1 VHFPKIAIIGGG
13 PIGVET
19 ALYGACAGYDVQLF
33 EKGTIAANV
42 RRWGYVNFFTLW
54 KKNRSPLA
62 MRLLQEAGIKLHDAN
77 TTSNGDEL
85 AHYAESISELPLLQ
99 NRIHLHHEVLA
110 ISRESCL
117 KSDFINDARRSEFPF
132 RLLVRHGNEEKII
145 HADIVIDASGVYEN
159 PNPLGDGGI
168 PCPGEIPSR
177 EKIIYHLPNVA
188 GRDMQRFANKHTL
201 IIGSGHSAAST
212 LRSIGS
218 LFEQFPQTEI
228 SWVIRREVPAHGA
241 PYSIIPDDPSPHRE
255 QLHRDANRLAEHSK
269 VHFYSATTVQQL
281 EHQKYFSVLLKQQI
295 PQAARSANAPYSN
308 EHQITCD
315 TLVAHTGFHADTRL
329 WDQLQIPIH
338 PAIGAPQRLAEE
350 LIRQNHRTGVG
361 LSTGYAERKPPS
373 EVPLDKWRFVQND
386 PQLLQSGEPGF
397 YIIGIKSY
405 GRDAGFLL
413 QNGFRQIRDVF
424 RLISDDAKLDLYDE
438 KI

>member
-1 VHFPKIAIIGGG
+1 MSHPKIAIIGGG
-13 PIGVET
+13 PIGVEA
-19 ALYGACAGYDVQLF
+19 ALYGVCAGYDVQLF
-33 EKGTIAANV
+33 EKGEIAANV

-54 KKNRSPLA
+54 KKNRSTLA
-62 MRLLQEAGIKLHDAN
+62 MRLLQKAGIKLHDAN
-77 TTSNGDEL
+77 TTSSGDEL
-85 AHYAESISELPLLQ
+85 ARYAEHISELPLLK

-110 ISRESCL
+110 VSRESCL
-117 KSDFINDARRSEFPF
+117 KSDFINDDRRSEFPF

-145 HADIVIDASGVYEN
+145 HTDIVIDASGVYEN

-168 PCPGEIPSR
+168 PCPGEIPLR

-188 GRDMQRFANKHTL
+188 GHDLQRFANKHTL

-212 LRSIGS
+212 LRSIGN
-218 LFEQFPQTEI
+218 LFEQFPQTKI
-228 SWVIRREVPAHGA
+228 SWVIRRGVPAHGA
-241 PYSIIPDDPSPHRE
+241 PYSIIPNDPSPHRE
-255 QLHRDANRLAEHSK
+255 QLHRDANRLAKHPK
-269 VHFYSATTVQQL
+269 VHFYSATTVQQIAC
-281 EHQKYFSVLLKQQI
+281 QKYFSVLLKQRDQ
-295 PQAARSANAPYSN
+295 
-308 EHQITCD
+308 EKEITCD

-373 EVPLDKWRFVQND
+373 EVPIDKWRFVQND

-424 RLISDDAKLDLYDE
+424 RLISGDDSKNDTEELALPFAE
-438 KI
+438 SITE

>member
-1 VHFPKIAIIGGG
+1 VQSPKIVIIGGG
-13 PIGVET
+13 PIGVEA

-33 EKGTIAANV
+33 EKGTIATNV

-62 MRLLQEAGIKLHDAN
+62 MRLLQEAGIQLHDAN
-77 TTSNGDEL
+77 TTSSGDEL
-85 AHYAESISELPLLQ
+85 ARYAESISELPILK

-117 KSDFINDARRSEFPF
+117 KSDFINDARRSGFPF
-132 RLLVRHGNEEKII
+132 RLLMRHGNEEKII
-145 HADIVIDASGVYEN
+145 HADIVIDAGGVYEN

-168 PCPGEIPSR
+168 NCPGEIPLR
-177 EKIIYHLPNVA
+177 EKIIYHLPDVA
-188 GRDMQRFANKHTL
+188 GRDLEHFANRHTL
-201 IIGSGHSAAST
+201 IVGSGHSAAST
-212 LRSIGS
+212 LRSIGN
-218 LFEQFPQTEI
+218 LFEQFPKTEI

-255 QLHRDANRLAEHSK
+255 QLHRDANRLAEHPK
-269 VHFYSATTVQQL
+269 VHFYSATTVQQIAY
-281 EHQKYFSVLLKQQI
+281 QKYFSVTLKQRDQ
-295 PQAARSANAPYSN
+295 
-308 EHQITCD
+308 EKKITCD

-386 PQLLQSGEPGF
+386 PQLLQSGELGF

-424 RLISDDAKLDLYDE
+424 RLISDNAKLDLYEE

>member
-1 VHFPKIAIIGGG
+1 MSQPKIAIIGGG
-13 PIGVET
+13 PIGVEA

-33 EKGTIAANV
+33 EKGEIAANV

-62 MRLLQEAGIKLHDAN
+62 MRLLQEAGIQLHDAN
-77 TTSNGDEL
+77 TTSSGGEL
-85 AHYAESISELPLLQ
+85 ADYVRHLTQLPPLQ
-99 NRIHLHHEVLA
+99 NRIFPHHEILA
-110 ISRESCL
+110 ISREGCL
-117 KSDFINDARRSEFPF
+117 KSDFIAETHRSTFPF
-132 RLLVRHGNEEKII
+132 RLLVRHQNVEKNI

-168 PCPGEIPSR
+168 PCPGEIPLR
-177 EKIIYHLPNVA
+177 EKIIYHLPDVA
-188 GRDMQRFANKHTL
+188 GRDLHRFANKHTL

-212 LRSIGS
+212 LRSIGN
-218 LFEQFPQTEI
+218 LFERFPETEI
-228 SWVIRREVPAHGA
+228 SWVIRRDVPAHGA
-241 PYSIIPDDPSPHRE
+241 PYSIIPNDPSPHRE

-269 VHFYSATTVQQL
+269 VHFYSATTVQQIAN
-281 EHQKYFSVLLKQQI
+281 QKYFSVLLKQRNQ
-295 PQAARSANAPYSN
+295 
-308 EHQITCD
+308 EKEITCD

-329 WDQLQIPIH
+329 WDQLQIPLH

-373 EVPLDKWRFVQND
+373 EVPLDKWRFIQND

-424 RLISDDAKLDLYDE
+424 RLISDDAKLDLYGE

>member
-1 VHFPKIAIIGGG
+1 MQSPKIAIIGGG
-13 PIGVET
+13 PIGVEA
-19 ALYGACAGYDVQLF
+19 ALYGASAGYDVHLF
-33 EKGTIAANV
+33 EKGSIGANV
-42 RRWGYVNFFTLW
+42 RRWGYVNFFTMW

-62 MRLLQEAGIKLHDAN
+62 MRLLQETGITLHDEN
-77 TTSNGDEL
+77 TTSGGNEL
-85 AHYAESISELPLLQ
+85 ARYAESISELPLLK

-117 KSDFINDARRSEFPF
+117 KSDSIDDNKRNEFPF
-132 RLLVRHGNEEKII
+132 RLLVRHANQEKVI
-145 HADIVIDASGVYEN
+145 HADVVIDASGVYEN
-159 PNPLGDGGI
+159 PNPLGNGGI
-168 PCPGEIPSR
+168 PCVGEIPLR
-177 EKIIYHLPNVA
+177 EKIIYHLPDVA
-188 GRDMQRFANKHTL
+188 GRDLEQFANRHTL
-201 IIGSGHSAAST
+201 IVGSGHSAAST
-212 LRSIGS
+212 LRSTGN
-218 LFEQFPQTEI
+218 LFERFPKTEI
-228 SWVIRREVPAHGA
+228 SWGIRREVPNHGA
-241 PYSIIPDDPSPHRE
+241 PYSIISDDPSPHRE
-255 QLHRDANRLAEHSK
+255 QLHRDANRLAEHPK
-269 VHFYSATTVQQL
+269 VHFYSATTVEQIT
-281 EHQKYFSVLLKQQI
+281 HQKYFSVLLKQHDK
-295 PQAARSANAPYSN
+295 

-315 TLVAHTGFHADTRL
+315 TLVAHTGFHADTQL
-329 WDQLQIPIH
+329 WGQLQIPIH

-424 RLISDDAKLDLYDE
+424 RLISDDAELDLYE
-438 KI
+438 SKI

>member
-1 VHFPKIAIIGGG
+1 MQSPKIAIIGGG
-13 PIGVET
+13 PIGVEA
-19 ALYGACAGYDVQLF
+19 ALYGACAGFEVQLF
-33 EKGTIAANV
+33 EKGEIAANV

-62 MRLLQEAGIKLHDAN
+62 MRLLQEAGIKLHDEN
-77 TTSNGDEL
+77 TNSSGNEL
-85 AHYAESISELPLLQ
+85 ARYAEQIAELPILK

-117 KSDFINDARRSEFPF
+117 KSDFIGDARRSEFPF
-132 RLLVRHGNEEKII
+132 RLLVRHKNEEKII

-159 PNPLGDGGI
+159 PNLLGNGGI
-168 PCPGEIPSR
+168 PCLGEIPLR
-177 EKIIYHLPNVA
+177 NKIIYHLPDVA
-188 GRDMQRFANKHTL
+188 GRDLEHFANRHTL
-201 IIGSGHSAAST
+201 IVGSGHSAAST
-212 LRSIGS
+212 LRSIGN
-218 LFEQFPQTEI
+218 LFERFPQTQI
-228 SWVIRREVPAHGA
+228 SWVIRRGVPDHGA
-241 PYSIIPDDPSPHRE
+241 PYSIIPNDPSPHRE
-255 QLHRDANRLAEHSK
+255 QLHRDANRLAQHPK
-269 VHFYSATTVQQL
+269 VLFYSATTVQQI
-281 EHQKYFSVLLKQQI
+281 EHQKYFSVLLKQRNQEREI
-295 PQAARSANAPYSN
+295 S
-308 EHQITCD
+308 CD
-315 TLVAHTGFHADTRL
+315 TLVAHTGFHADTKL
-329 WDQLQIPIH
+329 WSQLQVPIH

-350 LIRQNHRTGVG
+350 LILQNHRTGVG

-424 RLISDDAKLDLYDE
+424 RLISDDLTLNLYSE

>member
-1 VHFPKIAIIGGG
+1 MQSPQIAIIGGG
-13 PIGVET
+13 PIGVEA
-19 ALYGACAGYDVQLF
+19 ALYGAYAGYDVQLY

-42 RRWGYVNFFTLW
+42 RRWGYVHFFTLW

-62 MRLLQEAGIKLHDAN
+62 MRLLQEAGVKLHDGN
-77 TTSNGDEL
+77 TTSSGDEL
-85 AHYAESISELPLLQ
+85 ARYAEHIAELPILK
-99 NRIHLHHEVLA
+99 NKIHLHHDVLA

-117 KSDFINDARRSEFPF
+117 KSDFINDARRSEVPF
-132 RLLVRHGNEEKII
+132 RLLVRHGNGEKII
-145 HADIVIDASGVYEN
+145 YADIVIDASGVYEN
-159 PNPLGDGGI
+159 PNSMGNGGI
-168 PCPGEIPSR
+168 PCPGEISLR
-177 EKIIYHLPNVA
+177 EKIRYHLPDVA
-188 GRDMQRFANKHTL
+188 GLDLKQFANRHTL
-201 IIGSGHSAAST
+201 IVGSGHSAAST
-212 LRSIGS
+212 LRSIGN
-218 LFEQFPQTEI
+218 LFERFPQTEI
-228 SWVIRREVPAHGA
+228 SWVIRRDVPAHGA

-255 QLHRDANRLAEHSK
+255 QLHRDANRLAQHPK
-269 VHFYSATTVQQL
+269 VHFYSATTVQ
-281 EHQKYFSVLLKQQI
+281 EIAYQKYFSVLLKQRDQ
-295 PQAARSANAPYSN
+295 
-308 EHQITCD
+308 EKKITCD

-329 WDQLQIPIH
+329 WDQLQISIH
-338 PAIGAPQRLAEE
+338 PAIGAPQLLAEE

-386 PQLLQSGEPGF
+386 PQLLQSGELGF

-424 RLISDDAKLDLYDE
+424 RLISNDAKLDLYDE